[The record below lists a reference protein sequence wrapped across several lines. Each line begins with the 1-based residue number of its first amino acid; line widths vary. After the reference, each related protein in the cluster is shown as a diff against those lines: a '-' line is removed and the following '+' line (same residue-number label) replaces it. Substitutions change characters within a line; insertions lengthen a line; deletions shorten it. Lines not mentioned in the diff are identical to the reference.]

1 MKRKLDDSAKEPNK
15 SSRYS
20 TRATTQAAAAVVNRD
35 PVADQRNNTNHEDA
49 TTLQSALELLGAY
62 RTVVQELREA
72 IKGQNETVRAQQ
84 EAIRELKEAAEEQH
98 TLIRDLTQQ
107 LQNNQKQTADDLKR
121 VHQQLEAITTTTIST
136 PQSSFSDVTS
146 SSASPQP
153 SYAQVVSSDTTV
165 PTTAATGFSCTI
177 DTSTAEDGQENRI
190 TAGAVRAL
198 VEGEVRAERDR
209 ANWRCRAVTT
219 DARNRTRF
227 RIICRDEAE
236 HQLVKRLVGT
246 KLPRGARMLR
256 DEVHPVRVDH
266 VNRTAV
272 LDETGAIRRGVTEA
286 LSKENDVQIERI
298 GWLSNSDSP
307 KAYGSMVVYLSK
319 NSDVNRLLG
328 EQYFHVE
335 GESGTVKAWERR
347 YRPLQCYNC
356 QQIGHIARN
365 CTKPQVCA
373 KCATEGHDHKAC
385 NTTTYNTLRVIQ
397 YNVAKTAEAHESL
410 MNDNAIEDVAVLAI
424 QEPQARLIKGNLLTT
439 PMAHHKWTKMVP
451 FTYLEGRCAIRS
463 MLWVRN
469 DLEADQVT
477 IESPDMTAALIRLPE
492 RQVLVFSVYVE
503 GRNDQALT
511 TTCDNLRRVIH
522 DTRRDAGTVVDV
534 VIAGD
539 FNRHDHLWGGDD
551 VRLERQGE
559 ADEIIDLMNEF
570 AFTSL
575 LQQGIKTWQRGDH
588 ESTIDLVLAS
598 EELAGAVVKCIPLS
612 TEHGSDHR
620 AIEMVF
626 DISVPAPPT
635 RERLL
640 FKNAPW
646 KEINARIVASL
657 EATPMEGTVQQ
668 QTDRLMSTVLDAVN
682 ALTPRAKPSKVAK
695 RWWTSDLTQ
704 LRRIHTFWRNRA
716 RASRRAGQPCAEL
729 EATAKRAAK
738 QYHDAVRQQKKTHW
752 NEFLAD
758 NDNIWNAAKYLKSGD
773 NSAFGKVP
781 QLVRADDT
789 RTASTKEQAEEM
801 LSAFFPPLPEVI
813 EEEGPRPQRGAAV
826 VMPELTLEEIERQLF
841 AAKSWKAPGED
852 GLPAMVWKQ
861 VWPAVKLRILS
872 LFRASLDAGELP
884 DQWRHARI
892 VPLKKADKADYSVAK
907 AWRPI
912 SLLSTLGKV
921 LESVIAERISH
932 AVETYGLL
940 PTNHFGA
947 RKRRSAEQ
955 ALMLLQ
961 EQIYAAWRGRRI
973 LSLVTFDVKGAY
985 NGVCKERLIQRLRA
999 RGIPE
1004 VLLRWVEAFCSDR
1017 TATIQINGQVS
1028 EVRSLP
1034 QAGLPQGSPLS
1045 PVLFLFF
1052 NADLVQRRIDCYGG
1066 AMAFVD
1072 DFSAWVTG
1080 PTAQSNRNGIKAII
1094 EEALD
1099 WERRSGATFEAHKTC
1114 IIHFTRKAYKL
1125 DAQPYVIKGQL
1136 VHPKTQAKVLGVIM
1150 DSHLKY
1156 KEHIA
1161 WAATKGL
1168 EAAMELQRLRG
1179 LTPATARQLFA
1190 AMVAPV
1196 VDYASNVWMH
1206 RCVYKRAGPIH
1217 RIQRVGA
1224 QAIVGTF
1231 LTVATSVAEAE
1242 ASISSVQERFW
1253 RRAIKMWTNLHTL
1266 PPTNPLRNAAS
1277 RVKKFRRYGRSPF
1290 YQVATVLNEI
1300 PVEESE
1306 TINPFTL
1313 APWAE
1318 RLQAIMDE
1326 GDATTAARADLGW
1339 AVRVAVSSSARN
1351 GLVGVGG
1358 AVDLPASVPG
1368 GPKVEPFSFTLG
1380 MRTEQNP
1387 FSGELAAMACALRR
1401 LPELRYRSVA
1411 LLTSNKAAALTLR
1424 NPRQQSGQEYVG
1436 CIYDSIETLR
1446 RNGNMVAVLWIP
1458 TSAEN
1463 RLLQNAKI
1471 QAREATKEGANP
1483 SLKFPRMRSTTLGVA
1498 RAVHCIVRDIPDD
1511 VGKFSK
1517 KVDAALPGKH
1527 TLQLYDGLSWK
1538 EANVLAQLRTGMS
1551 RLNGYLNKIAA
1562 APSQQCAC
1570 GHVKETVE
1578 HFLFHCT
1585 KWTGQR
1591 AEIFRSSEALR
1602 GNLSFCLGG
1611 KSLLDDAKWTPNM
1624 TAVRATIRFTL
1635 ATGRLDNKRD

>member
-1 MKRKLDDSAKEPNK
+1 MTTSKPSPDTGLLAEARRIAQQFDLKPDDVARAADHCLQQIQHSLEHNGATQLPSFVTKVPNG
-15 SSRYS
+15 SERGMFLTVDLGGTHCRVCLVDLHGDS
-20 TRATTQAAAAVVNRD
+20 TYTLIQTKHVIPRALKVN
-35 PVADQRNNTNHEDA
+35 PSYKPLFGFVADKIADFLSQHPEADA
-49 TTLQSALELLGAY
+49 ESVKGEAVKRDDYRRLGFTFSFTYESHSLSSGTTLQWDKGWDIADALGRDPCEMLQTAIDDLELPVLVCAMTSDSVGTFMARAY
-62 RTVVQELREA
+62 
-72 IKGQNETVRAQQ
+72 
-84 EAIRELKEAAEEQH
+84 
-98 TLIRDLTQQ
+98 
-107 LQNNQKQTADDLKR
+107 
-121 VHQQLEAITTTTIST
+121 
-136 PQSSFSDVTS
+136 TS
-146 SSASPQP
+146 PRSSATLVGAVFGTGTNAAYVECLENVRVLHARNEFRNRRSGNVMIMNTEWG
-153 SYAQVVSSDTTV
+153 AWLDDDNTVV
-165 PTTAATGFSCTI
+165 PTTTYDVQLDTASTNPNRQILEKLTSGMYLGELARLAMLQLYQAKQFDMVVQDGSPLCTVEAVDSSLLSLIAA
-177 DTSTAEDGQENRI
+177 DGDESLTQSRRHISEALEAQGVSVSDA
-190 TAGAVRAL
+190 TAVRLIAAAI
-198 VEGEVRAERDR
+198 VRR
-209 ANWRCRAVTT
+209 A
-219 DARNRTRF
+219 AR
-227 RIICRDEAE
+227 
-236 HQLVKRLVGT
+236 
-246 KLPRGARMLR
+246 
-256 DEVHPVRVDH
+256 
-266 VNRTAV
+266 
-272 LDETGAIRRGVTEA
+272 
-286 LSKENDVQIERI
+286 
-298 GWLSNSDSP
+298 
-307 KAYGSMVVYLSK
+307 
-319 NSDVNRLLG
+319 
-328 EQYFHVE
+328 
-335 GESGTVKAWERR
+335 
-347 YRPLQCYNC
+347 
-356 QQIGHIARN
+356 
-365 CTKPQVCA
+365 
-373 KCATEGHDHKAC
+373 
-385 NTTTYNTLRVIQ
+385 
-397 YNVAKTAEAHESL
+397 
-410 MNDNAIEDVAVLAI
+410 
-424 QEPQARLIKGNLLTT
+424 
-439 PMAHHKWTKMVP
+439 
-451 FTYLEGRCAIRS
+451 
-463 MLWVRN
+463 
-469 DLEADQVT
+469 
-477 IESPDMTAALIRLPE
+477 
-492 RQVLVFSVYVE
+492 
-503 GRNDQALT
+503 
-511 TTCDNLRRVIH
+511 
-522 DTRRDAGTVVDV
+522 
-534 VIAGD
+534 
-539 FNRHDHLWGGDD
+539 
-551 VRLERQGE
+551 
-559 ADEIIDLMNEF
+559 
-570 AFTSL
+570 
-575 LQQGIKTWQRGDH
+575 
-588 ESTIDLVLAS
+588 
-598 EELAGAVVKCIPLS
+598 LAGAATAAIILQSGRLEYV
-612 TEHGSDHR
+612 DHTDKG
-620 AIEMVF
+620 M
-626 DISVPAPPT
+626 DSVY
-635 RERLL
+635 RER
-640 FKNAPW
+640 
-646 KEINARIVASL
+646 E
-657 EATPMEGTVQQ
+657 
-668 QTDRLMSTVLDAVN
+668 
-682 ALTPRAKPSKVAK
+682 
-695 RWWTSDLTQ
+695 
-704 LRRIHTFWRNRA
+704 
-716 RASRRAGQPCAEL
+716 GQPCAEL
-729 EATAKRAAK
+729 EATAKGAAK
-738 QYHDAVRQQKKTHW
+738 QYHDAVRQQKKAHW

-781 QLVRADDT
+781 QLARADGT
-789 RTASTKEQAEEM
+789 RTASTKDQAEEM
-801 LSAFFPPLPEVI
+801 LSTFFPPLPGVI

-884 DQWRHARI
+884 AQWRHARM

-940 PTNHFGA
+940 PTNDFGA

-1017 TATIQINGQVS
+1017 TATMQINGQVS

-1066 AMAFVD
+1066 AIAFVD

-1114 IIHFTRKAYKL
+1114 IIHFTRKASKL

-1136 VHPKTQAKVLGVIM
+1136 VHPKTHAKVLGVII

-1300 PVEESE
+1300 PMEELE

-1326 GDATTAARADLGW
+1326 GDAATAARADLGW
-1339 AVRVAVSSSARN
+1339 AVRVAASSSARN

-1401 LPELRYRSVA
+1401 LPELRYRSIA
-1411 LLTSNKAAALTLR
+1411 LLTSNKAAVLTLR

-1436 CIYDSIETLR
+1436 CIYDSIEALKR
-1446 RNGNMVAVLWIP
+1446 KGNMVAVLWIP
-1458 TSAEN
+1458 ASAEN
-1463 RLLQNAKI
+1463 RLLQSAKA
-1471 QAREATKEGANP
+1471 QARDAAKEGANAP
-1483 SLKFPRMRSTTLGVA
+1483 LKFPRMRSTTLGVA
-1498 RAVHCIVRDIPDD
+1498 RSVHCIVRDIPDD
-1511 VGKFSK
+1511 VGRFSK

-1527 TLQLYDGLSWK
+1527 TLQLYDGLSWR

-1570 GHVKETVE
+1570 GSAKETVE
-1578 HFLFHCT
+1578 HFLFHCA
-1585 KWTGQR
+1585 KWTEQR
-1591 AEIFRSSEALR
+1591 AKILRSNEARR

-1611 KSLLDDAKWTPNM
+1611 KSLSDDAKWTPHM

>member
-1 MKRKLDDSAKEPNK
+1 M
-15 SSRYS
+15 SS
-20 TRATTQAAAAVVNRD
+20 
-35 PVADQRNNTNHEDA
+35 
-49 TTLQSALELLGAY
+49 
-62 RTVVQELREA
+62 
-72 IKGQNETVRAQQ
+72 
-84 EAIRELKEAAEEQH
+84 
-98 TLIRDLTQQ
+98 
-107 LQNNQKQTADDLKR
+107 
-121 VHQQLEAITTTTIST
+121 
-136 PQSSFSDVTS
+136 
-146 SSASPQP
+146 
-153 SYAQVVSSDTTV
+153 
-165 PTTAATGFSCTI
+165 
-177 DTSTAEDGQENRI
+177 
-190 TAGAVRAL
+190 
-198 VEGEVRAERDR
+198 
-209 ANWRCRAVTT
+209 
-219 DARNRTRF
+219 
-227 RIICRDEAE
+227 
-236 HQLVKRLVGT
+236 
-246 KLPRGARMLR
+246 
-256 DEVHPVRVDH
+256 
-266 VNRTAV
+266 
-272 LDETGAIRRGVTEA
+272 
-286 LSKENDVQIERI
+286 
-298 GWLSNSDSP
+298 
-307 KAYGSMVVYLSK
+307 
-319 NSDVNRLLG
+319 
-328 EQYFHVE
+328 
-335 GESGTVKAWERR
+335 
-347 YRPLQCYNC
+347 
-356 QQIGHIARN
+356 
-365 CTKPQVCA
+365 
-373 KCATEGHDHKAC
+373 
-385 NTTTYNTLRVIQ
+385 TLRVIQ
-397 YNVAKTAEAHESL
+397 YNVAKTAEVHESV
-410 MNDNAIEDVAVLAI
+410 MNDNDIEDVAVLAI
-424 QEPQARLIKGNLLTT
+424 QEPQAHLVKGHLLTT

-451 FTYLEGRCAIRS
+451 STYLEGRWAIRS
-463 MLWVRN
+463 MLWIRN

-477 IESPDMTAALIRLPE
+477 IESPDMTGALIRFPD

-511 TTCDNLRRVIH
+511 ATCDNLRRVIN

-570 AFTSL
+570 AFSSL
-575 LQQGIKTWQRGDH
+575 LQRGIKTWQRGVH

-598 EELAGAVVKCIPLS
+598 EELAGAMVKCTPLG

-620 AIEMVF
+620 AIETVF
-626 DISVPAPPT
+626 DISIPAPPT
-635 RERLL
+635 RGRLL
-640 FKNAPW
+640 LKNAPW
-646 KEINARIVASL
+646 KEINARIAATL
-657 EATPMEGTVQQ
+657 EATPTEGTVQQ
-668 QTDRLMSTVLDAVN
+668 QTDKLMSAVLDAVYT
-682 ALTPRAKPSKVAK
+682 LTPRAKPSNCAK

-729 EATAKRAAK
+729 ETTAREAAK
-738 QYHDAVRQQKKTHW
+738 QYHAAIRQQRKSHW
-752 NEFLAD
+752 NDFLAD

-773 NSAFGKVP
+773 SSAFGKVP
-781 QLVRADDT
+781 QLVKADGK
-789 RTASTKEQAEEM
+789 RTVNGKEQAEEM
-801 LSAFFPPLPEVI
+801 LSTFFPPLPEVI
-813 EEEGPRPQRGAAV
+813 EEEGTRPQRGAAV
-826 VMPELTLEEIERQLF
+826 AMPDITLEEVERQLF
-841 AAKSWKAPGED
+841 AAKSWKAPGRD
-852 GLPAMVWKQ
+852 GLPVMVWKQ
-861 VWPAVKLRILS
+861 VWPVVKRRIAS
-872 LFRASLDAGELP
+872 LFRASLEAGVLP
-884 DQWRHARI
+884 DQWRHAKI
-892 VPLKKADKADYSVAK
+892 VPLKKADKPDYSVAA

-973 LSLVTFDVKGAY
+973 LTLVTFDVKGAY
-985 NGVCKERLIQRLRA
+985 NGVCKERLIQRMRA

-1004 VLLRWVEAFCSDR
+1004 DLLRWVEAFCSDR
-1017 TATIQINGQVS
+1017 TATIQINGQES
-1028 EVRSLP
+1028 EARSLP

-1099 WERRSGATFEAHKTC
+1099 WERRSGATFEARKTC

-1125 DAQPYVIKGQL
+1125 DAQPYMIKDQL
-1136 VHPKTQAKVLGVIM
+1136 VHPKTHAKVLGVIM
-1150 DSHLKY
+1150 DPQLKY

-1168 EAAMELQRLRG
+1168 KAAMELQRLRG

-1206 RCVYKRAGPIH
+1206 RCVYKRAAPIH

-1242 ASISSVQERFW
+1242 ASIASVQERFW

-1300 PVEESE
+1300 PMEELE

-1318 RLQAIMDE
+1318 RLQAIMDD
-1326 GDATTAARADLGW
+1326 GDAAAAAARADLGW

-1358 AVDLPASVPG
+1358 AVDLPASVRG

-1380 MRTEQNP
+1380 MRTDQNP

-1401 LPELRYRSVA
+1401 LPELRYRSIAV
-1411 LLTSNKAAALTLR
+1411 LTSNKAAALALR
-1424 NPRQQSGQEYVG
+1424 NPRQQSGQEYAG
-1436 CIYDSIETLR
+1436 CIYDSIEALNS
-1446 RNGNMVAVLWIP
+1446 NGNMVAVLWIP
-1458 TSAEN
+1458 ASVEH
-1463 RLLQNAKI
+1463 RLLQTAKA
-1471 QAREATKEGANP
+1471 QARDATREGTIP
-1483 SLKFPRMRSTTLGVA
+1483 SLKFPRMRSTTLSVA
-1498 RAVHCIVRDIPDD
+1498 RSNHCIVKHIPDD
-1511 VGKFSK
+1511 VGRFSK
-1517 KVDAALPGKH
+1517 KVDAALPGNH
-1527 TLQLYDGLSWK
+1527 TLQLYDRLSWR

-1570 GHVKETVE
+1570 GYAKETVE
-1578 HFLFHCT
+1578 HFLFHCA
-1585 KWTGQR
+1585 KWTEQR
-1591 AEIFRSSEALR
+1591 AKILRSSEAQT

-1611 KSLLDDAKWTPNM
+1611 KSLSDDAKWTPNM
-1624 TAVRATIRFTL
+1624 TAVRATIRFAI